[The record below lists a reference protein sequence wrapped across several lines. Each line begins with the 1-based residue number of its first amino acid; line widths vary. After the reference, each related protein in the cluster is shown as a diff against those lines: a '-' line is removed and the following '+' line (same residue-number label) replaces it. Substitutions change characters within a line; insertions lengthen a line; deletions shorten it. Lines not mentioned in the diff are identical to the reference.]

1 MVILDIPLYIENQ
14 LNQRKDILIY
24 VDAKKKEIEKRLK
37 KRKGY
42 NKKILESLKK
52 IQMPKSK
59 KKKKANYIIK
69 NTFNP
74 SKLNK
79 NINNIKNKILIK

>member
-1 MVILDIPLYIENQ
+1 MKRFLRRNAKKKMVILDIPLYIENQ

-59 KKKKANYIIK
+59 KK
-69 NTFNP
+69 
-74 SKLNK
+74 
-79 NINNIKNKILIK
+79 